1 MLKMKRDD
9 IFGAK
14 AQFILKS
21 NTRWLKPTA
30 MDSASN
36 KQFSRSILYPLP
48 FTLVNGLELKRE
60 PSARKIFLK
69 YKPYSGRNGAG
80 CQKK

>member
-1 MLKMKRDD
+1 MGWKDTIFQRDSKIREMLKMKRDD

-14 AQFILKS
+14 AQLILKS

-36 KQFSRSILYPLP
+36 K
-48 FTLVNGLELKRE
+48 
-60 PSARKIFLK
+60 
-69 YKPYSGRNGAG
+69 
-80 CQKK
+80 